1 MRLILIAA
9 GALLVLVLG
18 AVQVVASLALRDDAQ
33 PGSWVRLVPAA
44 VAARVE
50 SLDPRLPLPAPLRIV
65 FARDALAAGD
75 VARAEQ
81 QIAALGPSRDR
92 TELEAIVAERRGD
105 SAAAARG
112 FLDAGDAGD
121 LERLIALEE
130 RAGRID
136 SALALQEAMI
146 ERLRT
151 DRSASG
157 ALPEAYYRLGLL
169 QQAQAYR
176 FPPDGRRPDEERSL
190 ASYRSAI
197 ALAPLAE
204 RYLVA
209 AGNEELNLG
218 EYASAERYFRRAHDV
233 DPTSVDAITGFG
245 DLACRRG
252 DPEQARVQLATAIKM
267 NADAPSV
274 KRLASELE
282 RCPMERR

>member
-1 MRLILIAA
+1 
-9 GALLVLVLG
+9 
-18 AVQVVASLALRDDAQ
+18 LALRDDAQ
-33 PGSWVRLVPAA
+33 PGSWVRLVPATVA
-44 VAARVE
+44 VRVE
-50 SLDPRLPLPAPLRIV
+50 NLDPRFPLPAPLRIV

-75 VARAEQ
+75 VAGAER
-81 QIAALGPSRDR
+81 QIAALGRSRDR
-92 TELEAIVAERRGD
+92 TELEALVAERRGD
-105 SAAAARG
+105 SAAAVRG

-121 LERLIALEE
+121 LERLIVEE
-130 RAGRID
+130 QRAGRID
-136 SALALQEAMI
+136 SALVLQEATI

-176 FPPDGRRPDEERSL
+176 LAPDGRRPDEERSL

-218 EYASAERYFRRAHDV
+218 EYAGAERYFRRAHDV

-252 DPEQARVQLATAIKM
+252 QTAQAHAAFATASKM
-267 NADAPSV
+267 NAAAPSV
-274 KRLASELE
+274 RRLGAELTH
-282 RCPMERR
+282 C